1 MGQAVGSILSRFYCS
16 GTSSALLT
24 INASRALL
32 TVIPFRSSSSLT
44 EGGYDQL
51 TRDLT
56 GEDTH
61 SYKLRRFF
69 FACSRVQTLYANWQS
84 LTPAVSA
91 FFMQH
96 LPFGSEHLFPAL
108 KMIYWIEKDRN
119 EPKISLR
126 SSPIELPAFQTF
138 RPAAMRFLDFEL
150 QDKSER
156 FTSVLREGNTAHR
169 LWEFIALL
177 RQRFPNFYMA
187 NICLC
192 RPEFC
197 THQTSRTILDNL
209 NTAVLSAWFMPLSI
223 DFT

>member
-1 MGQAVGSILSRFYCS
+1 MKQNSKAALPPVLSSSSGTSTYLCILRITSSPLPTKQRRPIRTGRSTPLVESAQQLIPVQFLYCFGSFFTCRLYWPSWSIGRRYMGQAVGSILSRFYCS
-16 GTSSALLT
+16 GTSPALLT

-61 SYKLRRFF
+61 SYKLRHFF

-84 LTPAVSA
+84 LTPAISA

-138 RPAAMRFLDFEL
+138 
-150 QDKSER
+150 
-156 FTSVLREGNTAHR
+156 
-169 LWEFIALL
+169 
-177 RQRFPNFYMA
+177 
-187 NICLC
+187 
-192 RPEFC
+192 
-197 THQTSRTILDNL
+197 
-209 NTAVLSAWFMPLSI
+209 
-223 DFT
+223 